1 MFSLPA
7 EEKENNELLTEDMF
21 QKIGNGDR
29 QAFEFLYIHTYQQV
43 YGFLLS
49 ILQSR
54 EEAEDVLQ
62 ETYIKIREHASGYK
76 DKEKPMAW
84 IFRIA
89 RNLAYMKLRNK
100 KKFFISSIDDVEIA
114 AEFSDVSNTEDRIVL
129 ENAFR
134 VLNLEERQIVIL
146 HAVSGLKHKEIS
158 SIVKKPLSTVLSKY
172 NRAIKKLEKAVEGDE
187 IYDRKRN

>member
-1 MFSLPA
+1 MFSMPA
-7 EEKENNELLTEDMF
+7 NEEQNQLLTEDMF
-21 QKIGNGDR
+21 LKIGNGDK
-29 QAFEFLYIHTYQQV
+29 QAFEYLYIHTYQAV

-49 ILQSR
+49 ILQNR

-62 ETYIKIREHASGYK
+62 ETYIKIREHALSYK
-76 DKEKPMAW
+76 NKEKPMAW

-89 RNLAYMKLRNK
+89 RNIAYMKLRRK
-100 KKFFISSIDDVEIA
+100 KKFFMSSIDDMEIA
-114 AEFSDVSNTEDRIVL
+114 VEFSDVSNMEDRMVL

-172 NRAIKKLEKAVEGDE
+172 NRAIKKLEKAVKGDVV
-187 IYDRKRN
+187 YD